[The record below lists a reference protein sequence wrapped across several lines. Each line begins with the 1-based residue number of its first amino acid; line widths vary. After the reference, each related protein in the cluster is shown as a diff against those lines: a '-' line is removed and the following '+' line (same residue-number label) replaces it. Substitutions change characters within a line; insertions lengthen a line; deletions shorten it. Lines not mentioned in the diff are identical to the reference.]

1 VRRAKKH
8 SLQIEEMFMKSFWKL
23 GLIATTLAATSAFAD
38 VAAPNTGNGELT
50 LFVKNTT
57 TNEVYA
63 RGLGIF
69 IDDVLPESVTG
80 GAYSG
85 RTEFNYVLPSVA
97 TDPALA
103 SFLGNVG
110 NGYTW
115 GILAGDSVGTTAAV
129 GSRRYLLTS
138 DIESLTTTQ
147 AVASGTNLASLS
159 TNAGQFF
166 SDLNANLPDGAGT
179 HVIGDGNTGGLW
191 GIPGTSGANA
201 PIFFN
206 FAPNDDSAA
215 VGTAMRIFVLANN
228 TTNGA
233 QARVFYASAQI
244 RLNQD
249 GSLSVL
255 GGGGPVVPIPAA
267 VWLFGSGMLGLFG
280 IGRRRSLAAQAKA

>member
-1 VRRAKKH
+1 
-8 SLQIEEMFMKSFWKL
+8 MKSFWKL
-23 GLIATTLAATSAFAD
+23 GLIATALAATSAFAD
-38 VAAPNTGNGELT
+38 VATPASGNGELT

-69 IDDVLPESVTG
+69 INDVLPESVTG
-80 GAYSG
+80 GAYTG
-85 RTEFNYVLPSVA
+85 RTEFNYVLPAVS
-97 TDPALA
+97 TDPALT
-103 SFLGNVG
+103 SFLSTAGSS
-110 NGYTW
+110 YTW
-115 GILAGDSVGTTAAV
+115 GILAGDSLSNNAVGT
-129 GSRRYLLTS
+129 RRYLLTS

-147 AVASGTNLASLS
+147 AVASGTNLGGLA
-159 TNAGQFF
+159 TNANTFF
-166 SDLNANLPDGAGT
+166 DNLNANLPDGSGT
-179 HVIGDGNTGGLW
+179 HVIGGGNTGGLW
-191 GIPGTSGANA
+191 GVAGTSGANA

-206 FAPNDDSAA
+206 LAPNDDAAA